1 MAYSLMLK
9 RSRNNGMRSKPSNRT
24 GENSDNRLDSKVKVP
39 AQQYYEKYMTM
50 AREALAVGD
59 RIAAEGFYQHAEH
72 YLRLMNEFKPVALE
86 VESAD
91 KDEFTQDEMYPLEE
105 ETILAAHS
113 AGLRPQLESESE
125 DL

>member
-9 RSRNNGMRSKPSNRT
+9 RSRNNGMRPKTSNRM
-24 GENSDNRLDSKVKVP
+24 GDNNEGRLDSKVKIP
-39 AQQYYEKYMTM
+39 AQQYYEKYMTL
-50 AREALAVGD
+50 ARESMAVGD

-72 YLRLMNEFKPVALE
+72 YLRLMNEFKPMALE

-91 KDEFTQDEMYPLEE
+91 KDDLTQDGMYPIDED
-105 ETILAAHS
+105 TILAVHPAVM
-113 AGLRPQLESESE
+113 RPQLEPEPE